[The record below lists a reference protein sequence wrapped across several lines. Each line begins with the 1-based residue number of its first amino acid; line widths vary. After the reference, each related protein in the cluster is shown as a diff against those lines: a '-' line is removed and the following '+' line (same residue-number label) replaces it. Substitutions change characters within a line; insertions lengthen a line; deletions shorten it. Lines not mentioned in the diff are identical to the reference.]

1 VARGCNDFSSQS
13 VVSSHFVTLRSTPN
27 LGDVSSDKRFTDSGI
42 EVKTVYRGA
51 DLEGFDE
58 VTQLGE
64 PGEYPYTRG
73 VQGTMYRGRLWTM
86 RQYAGFGSAEATNER
101 FKFLLGAGQ
110 TGLSCAF
117 DLPTQMGL
125 DGDHQRAEGE
135 VGKVG
140 VAISSLNDMRLLLQ
154 DLPLDEV
161 TTSMT
166 INATASTLLLLY
178 QLVAEEQGIKGAQ
191 LRGTIQNDILKEYV
205 ARGTYIY
212 PPRPSMRLVTDTFAY
227 CAKEMPNWNTIS
239 ISGYHIREAGSTAVQ
254 EIAFTL
260 ANGIAYVE
268 AALAAGLEL
277 DAFAPRLSFF
287 FNAHNNL
294 FEEVAK
300 YRAARRLWA
309 TIMRERFGSSD
320 PKSTMLR
327 FHTQTG
333 GSTLTAQQPENNIV
347 RVTIQG
353 LAAALGGTQSLHTNG
368 FDEALGL
375 PTERA
380 AKLALR
386 TQQVLGYE
394 SGVADTVDPLAGS
407 YYVESLTDEV
417 ERRAREY
424 IETIDKMGGSV
435 AAIEAHYLQDEIEA
449 AAYEFARSVERG
461 DKVVVGVN
469 RFTES
474 EATKADVFP
483 IDEAQQRDQISRVR
497 QLKTSRDNDAVR
509 VALSELGDAARGSA
523 NVLYPM
529 KTALSRFATLGEVA
543 DVLRAEF
550 GVYQAR

>member
-1 VARGCNDFSSQS
+1 
-13 VVSSHFVTLRSTPN
+13 VT
-27 LGDVSSDKRFTDSGI
+27 SDERRTDSGI
-42 EVKTVYRGA
+42 VIQPVYDDA
-51 DLEGFDE
+51 DLKDFDAATE
-58 VTQLGE
+58 LGR

-73 VQGTMYRGRLWTM
+73 VQPSMYRGRLWTM
-86 RQYAGFGSAEATNER
+86 RQYAGFGTATATNLR
-101 FKFLLGAGQ
+101 FKFLLQAGQ

-117 DLPTQMGL
+117 DLPTQMGY
-125 DGDHQRAEGE
+125 DADHVRAEGE

-140 VAISSLNDMRLLLQ
+140 VAISSLEDMRDLLA
-154 DLPLDEV
+154 DLPLDQV

-178 QLVAEEQGIKGAQ
+178 QLVAEEQGVTGER

-212 PPRPSMRLVTDTFAY
+212 PPRPSMRLVVDTFAY
-227 CAKEMPNWNTIS
+227 CAKEMANWNTIS

-268 AALAAGLEL
+268 AALDAGLVL
-277 DAFAPRLSFF
+277 DDFAPRLSFF

-309 TIMRERFGSSD
+309 SIMRERFGATD
-320 PKSTMLR
+320 PKSMTLR

-347 RVTIQG
+347 RTTIQA
-353 LAAALGGTQSLHTNG
+353 LAATLGGTQSLHTNG

-394 SGVADTVDPLAGS
+394 SGIADTVDPLAGS
-407 YYVESLTDEV
+407 YFVESLTNEV
-417 ERRAREY
+417 ERLAREY
-424 IETIDKMGGSV
+424 IETIDERGGAV
-435 AAIEAHYLQDEIEA
+435 AAIESHYMQDEIES
-449 AAYEFARSVERG
+449 AAYEFARRVDRG
-461 DKVVVGVN
+461 EKVVVGVN
-469 RFTES
+469 RFAES
-474 EATKADVFP
+474 DETKAEVFP
-483 IDEAQQRDQISRVR
+483 IDEVQQLAQIARVKS
-497 QLKTSRDNDAVR
+497 LKTTRDNEAVR
-509 VALSELGDAARGSA
+509 FALEDLGAAARGTQ

-529 KTALSRFATLGEVA
+529 KTALSRMATLGEVA
-543 DVLRAEF
+543 DVLREEF
-550 GVYQAR
+550 GVYSPS